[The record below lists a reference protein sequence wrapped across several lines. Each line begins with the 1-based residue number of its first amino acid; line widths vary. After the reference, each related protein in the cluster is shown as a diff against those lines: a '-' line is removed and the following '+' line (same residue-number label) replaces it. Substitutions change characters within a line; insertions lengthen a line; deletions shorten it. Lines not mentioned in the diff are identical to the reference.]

1 MGRIVR
7 PDPECTPIL
16 SSSLVK
22 AEAERDEADRRAG
35 AAERQMEY
43 LKDTASRRDAW
54 MSRAKRDAEYDDNV
68 SFDQVWEEA
77 LKALRA
83 RDLINQ
89 GAGK

>member
-1 MGRIVR
+1 
-7 PDPECTPIL
+7 
-16 SSSLVK
+16 
-22 AEAERDEADRRAG
+22 
-35 AAERQMEY
+35 MEY